1 MPTDAQL
8 LIGKVLQIKDK
19 IIAKRHCIPSD
30 LEAEWDKLDKKTACF
45 ESEALY
51 KSAVKGQEMNKH
63 IDYSGSVK
71 ELSQLVSS
79 SKLLIKKLT
88 LLKYITKASGTSACL
103 NFCMPKAKSRR
114 VLLFL
119 FKEYQCSYFTRAIAG
134 KP

>member
-1 MPTDAQL
+1 MNGDTTMPTDAQL

-30 LEAEWDKLDKKTACF
+30 LEAEWNTLNKQTACF

-71 ELSQLVSS
+71 ELSQLV
-79 SKLLIKKLT
+79 KQLKTLNKKVNV
-88 LLKYITKASGTSACL
+88 IQ
-103 NFCMPKAKSRR
+103 
-114 VLLFL
+114 VHH
-119 FKEYQCSYFTRAIAG
+119 
-134 KP
+134 